1 MEMAIKAVFFDARDT
16 LGEVDQPGHL
26 VAYRP
31 STEKLLSSMKAL
43 GLRLACI
50 TNLPDTLTAEQG
62 KQMITGAVLDEQPLL
77 TIGDFIAAAD
87 IITNHEAGSNKPDER
102 IYLYAARKLG
112 LAPEQCLFVGENL
125 IEVLGARAAGFQAE
139 LKPCPPGREFQ
150 PAPLGGKKSPTDS
163 GRAFEAFFEHEHLLG
178 ERIFACG
185 DRIVA
190 GLGTVTGDQLPDNLR
205 AGIGFFVY
213 LLDNFADQVHLRAE
227 EAVVPLAIAR
237 GMDPKVAS
245 WMFNQ
250 HDQARAYWRALD
262 IAWKRIK
269 TGDAGDRRN
278 AIGELAKITEAFVTL
293 FKDHALR
300 ENDSLYP
307 ELGRW
312 LTEADDALVLN
323 IISHTGPADIT
334 PYVALVG
341 EMERVLGIGAR

>member
-77 TIGDFIAAAD
+77 TIGDFIAADD

-112 LAPEQCLFVGENL
+112 LAPEHCLFVGENL

-190 GLGTVTGDQLPDNLR
+190 GLATVTGDQLPDNLR

-213 LLDNFADQVHLRAE
+213 MLDNFADQVHLRAE
-227 EAVVPLAIAR
+227 EACPWRSRAAWIPRSRAGCITSTTRR
-237 GMDPKVAS
+237 G
-245 WMFNQ
+245 
-250 HDQARAYWRALD
+250 R
-262 IAWKRIK
+262 
-269 TGDAGDRRN
+269 TGVRSTSRGSGSRPATP
-278 AIGELAKITEAFVTL
+278 AIGATRSASS
-293 FKDHALR
+293 R
-300 ENDSLYP
+300 RSP
-307 ELGRW
+307 RR
-312 LTEADDALVLN
+312 
-323 IISHTGPADIT
+323 S
-334 PYVALVG
+334 
-341 EMERVLGIGAR
+341 